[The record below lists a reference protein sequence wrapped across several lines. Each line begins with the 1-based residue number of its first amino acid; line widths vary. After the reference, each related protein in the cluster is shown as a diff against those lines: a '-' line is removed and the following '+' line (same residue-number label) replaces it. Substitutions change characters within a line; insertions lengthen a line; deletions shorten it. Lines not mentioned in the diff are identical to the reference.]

1 MQSLWISTYN
11 TTKNDYVYEFLK
23 LIYHIIPAYFFD
35 AFLALKGEKKM
46 YIYTNIET
54 VSPYRIN

>member
-11 TTKNDYVYEFLK
+11 TTTNDYVYEFLK

-35 AFLALKGEKKM
+35 AFLSLKGEKKM
-46 YIYTNIET
+46 YILIHKY
-54 VSPYRIN
+54 